1 MPNILGLNYDNLNRE
16 QTLAK
21 ICGHIDRGDKIIR
34 ADINVGTITSSQN
47 DRKLL
52 DFINACDIVNMDGAG
67 ALMGAAF
74 LGLPKPE
81 RVTGVDLF
89 LELLKVS
96 EKNSYPVYFLGAT
109 KDTLDL
115 LVKKTK
121 SKFPN
126 LDICGCHDGYFWG
139 SESKVIEDINSSQP
153 KILFIGIKSPEKEY
167 FQTDYRQAINANLI
181 MGVGGSFDVVSGKI
195 RRAPALIQRLGLEW
209 LYRIYQEPRRLWK
222 RYLKSNSKFALLLAR
237 EKIKRLNNGGKND

>member
-1 MPNILGLNYDNLNRE
+1 MPSILGLNYDKLSRD
-16 QTLAK
+16 QTITK
-21 ICGHIDRGDKIIR
+21 ICTHIDNGDKIIR
-34 ADINVGTITSSQN
+34 ADINVGTITSSQS
-47 DRKLL
+47 DKKLL
-52 DFINACDIVNMDGAG
+52 DFINSCDIVNMDGAG

-74 LGLPKPE
+74 LGLPRPE

-115 LVKKTK
+115 LVKKVK
-121 SKFPN
+121 SKFPA
-126 LDICGCHDGYFWG
+126 LDICGYHDGYFWG
-139 SESKVIEDINSSQP
+139 AEKKVIEDINNSQP

-167 FQTDYRQAINANLI
+167 FQTDYKNAISANLI

-195 RRAPALIQRLGLEW
+195 KRAPALIQKLGLEW
-209 LYRIYQEPRRLWK
+209 LYRIYQEPRRLLK
-222 RYLKSNSKFALLLAR
+222 RYLKSNYQFALLLAK
-237 EKIKRLNNGGKND
+237 EKTNQLTKGGKND